1 MIKGS
6 SAIRPCRS
14 RQIAHKTIGSSP
26 TRVAAERPRT
36 ALATVVLLS
45 DRFRAG
51 IVLYA
56 GEQQLSFGDRLTA
69 LPMAALWMLGGSAS

>member
-1 MIKGS
+1 MVLEHAAGTVVGIEVK
-6 SAIRPCRS
+6 
-14 RQIAHKTIGSSP
+14 
-26 TRVAAERPRT
+26 AAETVRGEDFRGLCH
-36 ALATVVLLS
+36 LAKRLG

-69 LPMAALWMLGGSAS
+69 LPMAALWTLQASAP